1 LRKRGVRV
9 VACLAVAAVVA
20 AGCGSKSDADAS
32 IGDTFREGTRAMRT
46 ERGTALERKLEATL
60 KTLRRDQASTPDGR
74 RGRRLAIEGF
84 KWALV
89 SIRAEL
95 EFQFE
100 DSGRLAEATKDA
112 RRADTARRKSER
124 LLHAAGRVLG
134 VEVGRLDLL

>member
-1 LRKRGVRV
+1 VRCV
-9 VACLAVAAVVA
+9 TWLAVAAVVV
-20 AGCGSKSDADAS
+20 AGCGSKHDADAS
-32 IGDTFREGTRAMRT
+32 IRVTFREGTTAMRT
-46 ERGTALERKLEATL
+46 ERGRALERKVEATL
-60 KTLRRDQASTPDGR
+60 EALRRDQASTTEGR
-74 RGRRLAIEGF
+74 RGRTLAIEGF

-134 VEVGRLDLL
+134 VEVGRLDRL